1 MKRLRVGVVG
11 TGALGRHHARI
22 YSALDTTELVGV
34 ADTSAERGPAV
45 AESCRTRWFQDFRS
59 LFGEV
64 DAVSIAVPTVAH
76 QAVASEFLKRRIAVL
91 VEKPLAANVAEAAAL
106 VTTAERTRTTLQV
119 GHVERFNPAAQVA
132 RRLAESPR
140 YIRAERMSPYAF
152 RSTDIGVVLDVMIHD
167 IDLVFDLAGSPLV
180 DVEAFGVSILGENE
194 DCVQARLRFE
204 NGCVADLSA
213 SRVHPTSRRS
223 MQIWSKAGCVSVDL
237 MSREVVHF
245 TPTDRLLKGESPLA
259 RARRPGA
266 DIEQL
271 KGEIFGQYLHV
282 ERPEVPAADALT
294 AELSS
299 FADCVIHGRQPVVD
313 GRAALA
319 AMQAADRILQ
329 SVAAHR
335 WNGREAGP
343 IGPFLTAPAANRP
356 AAA

>member
-22 YSALDTTELVGV
+22 YSTLDTTELIGV
-34 ADTSAERGPAV
+34 ADTSAERGQSV
-45 AESCRTRWFQDFRS
+45 AQACRTRWYEDFRS

-64 DAVSIAVPTVAH
+64 DAVSIAVPTVGH
-76 QAVASEFLKRRIAVL
+76 QAVASEFLNRRIAVL

-106 VTTAERTRTTLQV
+106 VAAAELTRTTLQV

-132 RRLAESPR
+132 RRLVGAPR
-140 YIRAERMSPYAF
+140 YIRSERMSPYAF

-167 IDLVFDLAGSPLV
+167 IDLVFDLAGSPLR

-194 DCVQARLRFE
+194 DCVQARLRFD
-204 NGCVADLSA
+204 NGCVADLAA

-223 MQIWSKAGCVSVDL
+223 MQIWSESGCVSVDFL
-237 MSREVVHF
+237 SRDVVHYI
-245 TPTDRLLKGESPLA
+245 PSDRLLHGESPLA

-271 KGEIFGQYLHV
+271 KSEIFGQYLHV
-282 ERPEVPAADALT
+282 ERPDVPTTDALT
-294 AELSS
+294 AELAS
-299 FADCVIHGRQPVVD
+299 FADCVLHGRQPVVD
-313 GRAALA
+313 GPAALA

-329 SVAAHR
+329 SVATHG

-343 IGPFLTAPAANRP
+343 VGPFLTVPDAKRP